1 MIIVAGTFRIDE
13 AKIDDLLPLA
23 RATLAA
29 TRKEEGCITY
39 SYAFD
44 IEDRGLIRVYEAWE
58 SLSCLEAHFKQPHMQ
73 PWRAKL
79 GELGASERKIV
90 RYEAGEGAPV

>member
-1 MIIVAGTFRIDE
+1 MVIVSGTFRIDE
-13 AKIDDLLPLA
+13 SKIDDLLPIA

-29 TRKEEGCITY
+29 TRKEAGCVTY

-44 IEDRGLIRVYEAWE
+44 IEDRGLIRIYEEWE
-58 SLSCLEAHFKQPHMQ
+58 SLSHLEAHFKQPHMQ

-79 GELGASERKIV
+79 GELGACERKIV
-90 RYEAGEGAPV
+90 RHEAGEGAPV